1 MKMITDPT
9 NIIAKIQN
17 MNLRDV
23 NKCEKACLKSLK
35 KAKDDVCVL
44 KDKNGEFQ
52 FPISVMTQIINSLD
66 ERFNDLMGN
75 GNYVIKKTQKDNVQ
89 PIAKES
95 KKDYIDDTT
104 KTKTTNSIG
113 DKTMNSTNTQTTTNT
128 KTTTLNKGENT
139 MNKIAKIAPIA
150 VKKILAT
157 QIVNKTDTKKT
168 YWGGWGKVMNG
179 MNAAFRDYNKFQE
192 LENQWSELRNR
203 LGKGPKG
210 HFCWSLINKNRVSN
224 KQEPN
229 STLRFIKNVKIRIA
243 MANDVL
249 NGKYTETQINDY
261 MNGLSQNYKIK
272 YGLI

>member
-1 MKMITDPT
+1 MPIEKLQTNLNVYQAFLNSKKKFFIGKNKKVRMDRNCVNELVEVFTDFV
-9 NIIAKIQN
+9 K
-17 MNLRDV
+17 
-23 NKCEKACLKSLK
+23 NKTEKDNK
-35 KAKDDVCVL
+35 K
-44 KDKNGEFQ
+44 
-52 FPISVMTQIINSLD
+52 PISN
-66 ERFNDLMGN
+66 
-75 GNYVIKKTQKDNVQ
+75 
-89 PIAKES
+89 ES
-95 KKDYIDDTT
+95 KKDYINDTN
-104 KTKTTNSIG
+104 KTKTTINNG
-113 DKTMNSTNTQTTTNT
+113 ENTMNSTT
-128 KTTTLNKGENT
+128 KTTTQTTLNKENLT

-168 YWGGWGKVMNG
+168 YWGGWGKVMRG
-179 MNAAFRDYNKFQE
+179 MNAANNDYNKFQE
-192 LENQWSELRNR
+192 LENQWAELRAK
-203 LGKGPKG
+203 LGKSAKG
-210 HFCWSLINKNRVSN
+210 HFCWSLINKNRVGV